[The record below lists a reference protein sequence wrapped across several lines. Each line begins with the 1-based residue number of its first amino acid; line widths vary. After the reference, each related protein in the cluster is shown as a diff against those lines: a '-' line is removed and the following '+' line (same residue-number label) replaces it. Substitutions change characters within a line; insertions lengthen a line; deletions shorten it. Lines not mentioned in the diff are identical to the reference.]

1 MVDITPKI
9 KDAIRRAHANSWY
22 AYPADWSSFPVCAFY
37 LAGHGDYARA
47 DGREYL
53 ARVAYQV
60 DVWAG
65 TPEDVAQVSGR
76 IDAELT
82 GMGMQ
87 RESAMDLYE
96 PDPTLYRR
104 TMTYAAAVTPDGV
117 IYEL

>member
-65 TPEDVAQVSGR
+65 TPEEVAPSIRQDR
-76 IDAELT
+76 RRAYRDWDAA
-82 GMGMQ
+82 
-87 RESAMDLYE
+87 RERYGS
-96 PDPTLYRR
+96 
-104 TMTYAAAVTPDGV
+104 V
-117 IYEL
+117 